1 VPGIALPHEIQIDM
15 GASFSVTGFR
25 YLAHQAWQP
34 GRVGDY
40 EFYVSADGVNWGVP
54 VAIGSFPDTNS
65 APARDVMFP
74 PKTGRYVRFRA
85 LTELHDR
92 PLTFL
97 GELNVWRA
105 GTGSNAA
112 PIPNMISP
120 SENITVRAGSAV
132 SLDGSATDP
141 DGNLPLSY
149 RWSAGAGSGVSDRT
163 ESSPGIVHF
172 DRAGTFPITFTV
184 TDALGAAA
192 AVTRTVTVVG
202 GQSLPRTGW
211 TLRFV
216 DSQETAAGNYAATN
230 AFDGN
235 SNTIWTT
242 QWQAA
247 QPAHPHEIQIDL
259 GAVRDVV
266 GFRYLPRQ
274 DTETA
279 GNIARYEFYV
289 SADGTNWGPAVA
301 TGTFAD
307 DSSQKEVGF
316 PIKSGRYVRLRAL
329 SEVDGLPYTA
339 VAELGILQ
347 RQCVTPSVL
356 LSQPRSGYIQRSSTL
371 SLVADACPGGGQGV
385 QFVVDGVPVATDF
398 TAPYSVNAPSLAAAE
413 HVIEASLVDG
423 SGSPIAG
430 AATYDRSTP
439 VGIGDTYVAMG
450 DGITYGLGD
459 DLPTDDNTA
468 DGRNRL
474 GGFESVLAEG
484 LTAARGYPVSVI
496 NEGIPGGSAFSGSA
510 IIDQTLQ
517 TYPNA
522 GFFILMY
529 GHNDVT
535 AGRQSGLGLVPGS
548 PGYTGSFKDYMQR
561 MITAIRNAG
570 RVALLAKH
578 TAVIPVD
585 GPIDSA
591 IQEYNQVIDELAAD
605 VNNGIPVPPP
615 DFYTYFRARTGTHY
629 SNAFEPNGL
638 GYAAMGEL
646 WRQAI
651 AP

>member
-1 VPGIALPHEIQIDM
+1 M
-15 GASFSVTGFR
+15 
-25 YLAHQAWQP
+25 
-34 GRVGDY
+34 
-40 EFYVSADGVNWGVP
+40 
-54 VAIGSFPDTNS
+54 
-65 APARDVMFP
+65 
-74 PKTGRYVRFRA
+74 
-85 LTELHDR
+85 TELHDR
-92 PLTFL
+92 YLTFL

-105 GTGSNAA
+105 GTGGNAA

-120 SENITVRAGSAV
+120 SENITVRVGSAV

-141 DGNLPLSY
+141 DGHLPLSY
-149 RWSAGAGSGVSDRT
+149 RWSAGVGSGVFDRT
-163 ESSPGIVHF
+163 QSSPGIVHF
-172 DRAGTFPITFTV
+172 DRAGTFPITLTV
-184 TDALGAAA
+184 TDALGATA

-202 GQSLPRTGW
+202 GQSLARTGW

-216 DSQETAAGNYAATN
+216 DSQETAGGNYAATN

-235 SNTIWTT
+235 SNTMWTS
-242 QWQAA
+242 QWQSA
-247 QPAHPHEIQIDL
+247 QPPHPHEIQIDL
-259 GAVRDVV
+259 GAARDVV

-274 DTETA
+274 DGITV
-279 GNIARYEFYV
+279 GNIGRYEFYV
-289 SADGTNWGPAVA
+289 SPDGTNWGAAVA
-301 TGTFAD
+301 IGIFSP
-307 DSSQKEVGF
+307 DSSEKEIAF
-316 PIKSGRYVRLRAL
+316 PVKTGRYVRLRAL
-329 SEVDGLPYTA
+329 SEVNALPYTA
-339 VAELGILQ
+339 VAELSILQ

-371 SLVADACPGGGQGV
+371 SLVADACPGGDQGV
-385 QFVVDGVPVATDF
+385 QFVVDGLTIGTDF
-398 TAPYSVNAPSLAAAE
+398 EAPYSVSAPALSAAE

-459 DLPTDDNTA
+459 DLPADDNTA
-468 DGRNRL
+468 DGRNLL

-496 NEGIPGGSAFSGSA
+496 NQGIPGGSAFSGSA
-510 IIDQTLQ
+510 IINQVLQ
-517 TYPNA
+517 NYPNA

-529 GHNDVT
+529 GHNDV
-535 AGRQSGLGLVPGS
+535 AGGTPSGLGLVPGS

-570 RVALLAKH
+570 KVPLIAKH
-578 TAVIPVD
+578 TAVMPVD

-605 VNNGIPVPPP
+605 VRTESRFHRLISTPSSETTDEYPLLQSVRTERPWIP
-615 DFYTYFRARTGTHY
+615 GH
-629 SNAFEPNGL
+629 G
-638 GYAAMGEL
+638 
-646 WRQAI
+646 
-651 AP
+651 